1 VNYVSALSEAARAVV
16 PAGDLTMRTDLA
28 VIFTTLT
35 LYLAIT
41 VSPGPNFA
49 LVSRLAIS
57 GSRRAAVGASL
68 GIASADFFYAVLTM
82 TGLSVLLTE
91 VGWVARSIQIVGGCY
106 LVYLG
111 LSAWFYTNKT
121 SATGQ
126 PRFVR
131 TGWYGVR
138 MGFIVGLSNPK
149 GIAFF
154 VSLYAAAIPLDTSLW
169 ARAVIIAGGFLI
181 EAPWYGLFGMLL
193 SMPRARALYARLG
206 KWIERFFGALMVG
219 FGLRLIYDR
228 SP

>member
-1 VNYVSALSEAARAVV
+1 
-16 PAGDLTMRTDLA
+16 MRTDVA
-28 VIFTTLT
+28 VILTALT

-41 VSPGPNFA
+41 VSPGPNLA

-68 GIASADFFYAVLTM
+68 GIASADFVYAILSM
-82 TGLSVLLTE
+82 TGLAVLLGE
-91 VGWVARSIQIVGGCY
+91 VGWVARGVQIVGGCY

-111 LSAWFYTNKT
+111 LSAWFNSNKT
-121 SATGQ
+121 GATGQ
-126 PRFVR
+126 PFVAR
-131 TGWYGVR
+131 SAWYGMR
-138 MGFIVGLSNPK
+138 TGFIVGLSNPK

-154 VSLYAAAIPLDTSLW
+154 VSLYAAVIPLDTSLW
-169 ARAVIIAGGFLI
+169 ARAVILAGGFFI

-206 KWIERFFGALMVG
+206 KWIERLIGTLMVG